1 MGVYYGGYQ
10 IVARFCFL
18 KNAFDFAFWL
28 LILIFSKKRKIA
40 QNNRR
45 KKSREIVG
53 FTADVMGFVITLPNL
68 WA

>member
-28 LILIFSKKRKIA
+28 LILIFSKKRKITNSG
-40 QNNRR
+40 QH
-45 KKSREIVG
+45 SHLVVLSSI
-53 FTADVMGFVITLPNL
+53 
-68 WA
+68 